1 MTVSA
6 AGEPATEPT
15 TTSPLNELVRP
26 AGPVPLEA
34 IASVP
39 DRTASASPAPAPS
52 AIELPVSR
60 SVPDPEVIRVA
71 VPETFPAKVSDV
83 AGFTT
88 SIAPA
93 VPEVENP
100 RFVVAVTPV

>member
-1 MTVSA
+1 MTPTRAPVGA
-6 AGEPATEPT
+6 RDIARTPAWLDLKDAVLHLRE
-15 TTSPLNELVRP
+15 RQ
-26 AGPVPLEA
+26 GP
-34 IASVP
+34 
-39 DRTASASPAPAPS
+39 DG
-52 AIELPVSR
+52 

-71 VPETFPAKVSDV
+71 VPETFPAKESDV

-88 SIAPA
+88 SIAPT